1 MDPKGPCG
9 YAALGA
15 AVTAGLPM
23 APPPGARTGPG
34 AAAAPEKRMHAE

>member
-15 AVTAGLPM
+15 AVTAGLPT
-23 APPPGARTGPG
+23 ASPGARTGPG